1 MPIADVESHRTLTGR
16 PVHLRRSE
24 RTRWYEEYSEFLIC
38 LVVIVRSKR
47 CEDLTS
53 LCLWH
58 RNAALKRTTLGEKR
72 ERKRGE
78 RKIEARNL

>member
-24 RTRWYEEYSEFLIC
+24 KTTRWYEEYSEFLIC
-38 LVVIVRSKR
+38 LVAIVRSKR
-47 CEDLTS
+47 REDLTS

-72 ERKRGE
+72 ERKKE
-78 RKIEARNL
+78 RRKEI